1 MTDKIIVKKK
11 KPGTIIGHDQPYF
24 GPLSMWRELDN
35 VFNAF
40 SKQFDNHFLHPF
52 RPMMVHPALE
62 SRIRLPAM
70 DFKETEDSF
79 ILTAEIPGIPKE
91 DIETSL
97 TDTRIEI
104 SVESKEEKQEEGEC
118 YVCQERS
125 STSFKRAFE
134 FPAEIV
140 SENAEASMENGILTV
155 IFPKKELKPRVK
167 ARKLEIK

>member
-1 MTDKIIVKKK
+1 MTDEIIVKKK
-11 KPGTIIGHDQPYF
+11 KPGTIIEHDQPYF

-52 RPMMVHPALE
+52 RPMMVHPALA
-62 SRIRLPAM
+62 SRTRLPAM

-79 ILTAEIPGIPKE
+79 ILTAEIPGTPKE
-91 DIETSL
+91 DIEISL

-118 YVCQERS
+118 FVCQERS
-125 STSFKRAFE
+125 STSFKRVFD
-134 FPAEIV
+134 FPAEII
-140 SENAEASMENGILTV
+140 SENAKASMENGILKV
-155 IFPKKELKPRVK
+155 LLPKKDLKPRVE
-167 ARKLEIK
+167 ARKLEIT